1 MCQLHA
7 SISFPWLI
15 LGDFN
20 KILHPD
26 EYWGNGSWPCNQIAK
41 FTRVVADCLLLD
53 DLGFCGDWL
62 CFSF

>member
-26 EYWGNGSWPCNQIAK
+26 EDWGNGSWPCNQIAK
-41 FTRVVADCLLLD
+41 FTRVVADCL
-53 DLGFCGDWL
+53 
-62 CFSF
+62 